1 MTLPLTMAISDYAH
15 TSDLVTGKVRPVG
28 IDLNILSYPFEKVG
42 LRFAMTREFDVAEY
56 SFAGY
61 CAHVAASERPDMVAF
76 PVFPSRVFRQSA
88 FYLNTDAGI
97 VDVSDLR
104 GKRIGLPQWSQTAT
118 VYAKGY
124 LQHQARVPL
133 ASIDW
138 VQAGV
143 NAPGRKEGV
152 ALDLPEGVRVTSE
165 PGRSLSEMLQTGE
178 IDAAISA
185 RPPNCFLAGNPK
197 IRRLFA
203 NPQAAEEAYFRET
216 GIFPIMHIMVVRRD
230 IYEANRWVLRNL
242 LEAFETAKRNALA
255 AMAEITTSY
264 IPIPWGPDEV
274 ARLQSLVFGDSEPWP
289 YGLAQNRTTIDAFL
303 GYCHEQGVT
312 ARRLVPEDLFPPEC
326 LAEVIV

>member
-15 TSDLVTGKVRPVG
+15 TADLVSGKVRPVG

-42 LRFAMTREFDVAEY
+42 LRFAMTREFDIAEY

-61 CAHVAASERPDMVAF
+61 CAHVSASKRPDMVAF

-88 FYLNTDAGI
+88 FYVNTGAGI
-97 VDVSDLR
+97 ADVSDLR
-104 GKRIGLPQWSQTAT
+104 GKRVGLPQWSQTAT

-124 LQHQARVPL
+124 LQHQAQVPL
-133 ASIDW
+133 ASISW

-143 NAPGRKEGV
+143 NAPGRREGV
-152 ALDLPEGVRVTSE
+152 TLNLPEGVHVSSE
-165 PGRSLSEMLQTGE
+165 PQKSLSDMLATGE
-178 IDAAISA
+178 IDAVISA
-185 RPPNCFLAGNPK
+185 RPPKCFLEGNPK
-197 IRRLFA
+197 IRRLFT
-203 NPQAAEEAYFRET
+203 NPRAAEEAYFHET

-230 IYEANRWVLRNL
+230 IYEANKWVLRNL
-242 LEAFETAKRNALA
+242 FEAFETAKRNALA

-274 ARLQSLVFGDSEPWP
+274 ERLHSTVFGDGEPWP
-289 YGLAQNRTTIDAFL
+289 YGLAQNHTTIDAFL

-312 ARRLVPEDLFPPEC
+312 VRRLAPEDLFPPEC
-326 LAEVIV
+326 LAEIII